1 MSVDKNIAIL
11 LVEDSSIMRK
21 MELNILKQLGYTN
34 LLEAE
39 DGQKAI
45 EMMDGG
51 LAVDLII
58 SDWNMP
64 NLDGYELLKWVRAHA
79 QRGATPF
86 IMATAQGEKKQVTL
100 ATEAGVS
107 GLVPKPFNAD
117 DLQAKIEKSFS
128 AEAPVD
134 ESPKVKE
141 VVVTPE
147 GKLRLKVAH
156 IQITDHLILGVLK
169 HQIESG
175 QVKPEH
181 FVLETVC
188 LPGWNPVQ
196 QKLEDGEV
204 DAAFVLAPIGMDLFG
219 YGVPIKLCL
228 LAHKN
233 GSIFV
238 RKRAGNYNKE
248 KPEDFFRDSSF
259 YIPHR
264 LSVHNMISHMY
275 MSQLGLNPGVP
286 GEGEADVRLEVVPPI
301 KMPELLSGSDSAS
314 GFMVAEP
321 MGTKAIATGI
331 ADLQFLSGEVWEHH
345 PCCVVTIRD
354 EVIGGHEEAIQ
365 EFCSLLVQAGQMIKR
380 EPGTAAEIAVKFL
393 DPDKKLGLKKAVLQ
407 NVLTE
412 PSGIT
417 TTDLYPVIDDLRRMQ
432 TYMTNKMG
440 VGAEVDLDAFVDT
453 RFAEKACEGLAREVS
468 PYAPD
473 QEIDMKAKVEAAR
486 AAASHSAKA
495 MLSSEGKYL
504 SFRLGDE
511 EWAIGV
517 LKTKEIV
524 GMQPVTKIA
533 RAPEYI
539 KGVMNLRGRVVPL
552 LDLRMRLGMG
562 QRDYDDRT
570 CVVVVEL
577 MGPKGV
583 VNTGIVVDSVT
594 EVLSIKQ
601 EAIEETPNFGHTLD
615 TRHIQGMVQIDGK
628 VKILLNVDKLFTD
641 QEMAALEAV

>member
-1 MSVDKNIAIL
+1 MPVEKNIAIL

-21 MELNILKQLGYTN
+21 MELNILKQLGFSN

-39 DGQKAI
+39 DGQKAV
-45 EMMDGG
+45 EMMEGD
-51 LAVDLII
+51 LKVDLII

-79 QRGATPF
+79 TRNTTPF

-117 DLQAKIEKSFS
+117 DLLNKIETSFGG
-128 AEAPVD
+128 EAPVD
-134 ESPKVKE
+134 EGPKEKA
-141 VVVTPE
+141 VVFTDD

-156 IQITDHLILGVLK
+156 IQITDHLVLGVLK

-219 YGVPIKLCL
+219 FGVPIKLCL

-238 RKRAGNYNKE
+238 RKKTGNYSKDNAK
-248 KPEDFFRDSSF
+248 DFFRDSSF

-286 GEGEADVRLEVVPPI
+286 GEGDSDVRFEVVPPI
-301 KMPELLSGSDSAS
+301 KMPEVLASSDTAS

-321 MGTKAIATGI
+321 LGTKAIATGV

-354 EVIGGHEEAIQ
+354 EVIQRHHDAIQ
-365 EFCSLLVQAGQMIKR
+365 EFCSYLVQAGQLIKR

-417 TTDLYPVIDDLRRMQ
+417 TTDLYPVVDDLRRMQ
-432 TYMTNKMG
+432 NYMTAKMG
-440 VGAEVDLDAFVDT
+440 IGTEIDLDAFVDT
-453 RFAEKACEGLAREVS
+453 SFAEVACAGLPRELS

-473 QEIDMKAKVEAAR
+473 DELDMKAKVEAAR

-504 SFRLGDE
+504 TFRLGDE
-511 EWAIGV
+511 DWAIGV

-524 GMQPVTKIA
+524 GLQPVTKIA
-533 RAPEYI
+533 RAPEYV
-539 KGVMNLRGRVVPL
+539 KGVINLRGQVIPL

-562 QRDYDDRT
+562 EREYDDRT

-577 MGPKGV
+577 MGPKGLI
-583 VNTGIVVDSVT
+583 NTGMVVDAVT

-601 EAIEETPNFGHTLD
+601 EAIEEAPNFGRSLD
-615 TRHIQGMVQIDGK
+615 TRHIQGLFQVDGK
-628 VKILLNVDKLFTD
+628 VKILLNVDRLFND
-641 QEMAALEAV
+641 QDMALLEAV